1 MKNKMTVIKLKKIV
15 DKMNTLD
22 MLDIQTHPF
31 KAARREGFIKYYV
44 GELTEEYF
52 NNAVESSNIDDV
64 KENID
69 NYIDTAFK
77 TIIAMSPEKC
87 HPFIR
92 TYYALVIRHHD
103 LLFYGFDHTNE
114 GTRSDY
120 LKNMND
126 NIFDCIK
133 SVVIMTMND
142 KEVYEYECK

>member
-1 MKNKMTVIKLKKIV
+1 MKNKMTVLKLKKIV
-15 DKMNTLD
+15 DNMNP
-22 MLDIQTHPF
+22 LDIQMHPF
-31 KAARREGFIKYYV
+31 KAARREGYINYYV

-92 TYYALVIRHHD
+92 TYYALVIRYHD
-103 LLFYGFDHTNE
+103 MLFYGFDHTNE
-114 GTRSDY
+114 GTRGDY
-120 LKNMND
+120 LKNITD

-133 SVVIMTMND
+133 SVVVMTMD
-142 KEVYEYECK
+142 DEEVFEYECK

>member
-1 MKNKMTVIKLKKIV
+1 MKHKMNVIELKKIV

-22 MLDIQTHPF
+22 MLDIQMNPF
-31 KAARREGFIKYYV
+31 KAARRGGYINDYV

-87 HPFIR
+87 HTFIR
-92 TYYALVIRHHD
+92 TYYSLVIRYHD
-103 LLFYGFDHTNE
+103 LLFYGFDQTNE

-120 LKNMND
+120 LKNMN
-126 NIFDCIK
+126 NHIFDCIK
-133 SVVIMTMND
+133 SVVIMTIND
-142 KEVYEYECK
+142 KEVFEYECK

>member
-44 GELTEEYF
+44 GELTDEYF
-52 NNAVESSNIDDV
+52 NKAVESSNIDDV
-64 KENID
+64 YENID

-77 TIIAMSPEKC
+77 TIIAMSPKKC
-87 HPFIR
+87 HPLIR
-92 TYYALVIRHHD
+92 KYYTLVIRWHD
-103 LLFYGFDHTNE
+103 MSFYGFDLTKE
-114 GTRSDY
+114 GPRSDY
-120 LKNMND
+120 LKNISD
-126 NIFDCIK
+126 NICDCIK